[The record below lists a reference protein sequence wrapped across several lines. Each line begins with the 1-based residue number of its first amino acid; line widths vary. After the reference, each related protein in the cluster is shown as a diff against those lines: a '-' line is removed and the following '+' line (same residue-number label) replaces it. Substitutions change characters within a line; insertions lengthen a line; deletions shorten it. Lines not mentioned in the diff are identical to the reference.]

1 MILVTEN
8 FRYPN
13 GQVAAG
19 QAIEVYLRGT
29 TTEPPIFQDPDGLVP
44 AANPVTTDSVG
55 NLDFY
60 IAPGEY
66 DFAVSGITVPF
77 DVTDVVAAPSYVHV
91 QTILNQTWTIIH
103 NLGFNPNVSVVI
115 GGEEVLTDV
124 SWPDVNTVIVG
135 LDAPYMGSAY
145 LS

>member
-19 QAIEVYLRGT
+19 EAIEVYTRGT
-29 TTEPPIFQDPDGLVP
+29 TTEPPIFEDEDGLVP
-44 AANPVTTDSVG
+44 AANPVVTDGVG
-55 NLDFY
+55 NLSFY
-60 IAPGEY
+60 IAPGSY
-66 DFAVSGITVPF
+66 DFAIRGITVPF
-77 DVTDVVAAPSYVHV
+77 DVEDTTGAPSYVHT
-91 QTILNQTWTIIH
+91 QTIPNQTWTIIH

-124 SWPDVNTVIVG
+124 SWPDLNTVIVG